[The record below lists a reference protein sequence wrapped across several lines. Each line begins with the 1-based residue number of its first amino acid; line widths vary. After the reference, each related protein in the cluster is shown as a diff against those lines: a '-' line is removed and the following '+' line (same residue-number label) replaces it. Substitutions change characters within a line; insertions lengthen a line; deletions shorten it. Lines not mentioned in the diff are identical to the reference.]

1 MIDYAQFL
9 LDIREYLKDFE
20 EAMNNREYK
29 EAQLYAESALVEARM
44 LCMIDRKSTRLNSSH

>member
-1 MIDYAQFL
+1 MTDYAQFL
-9 LDIREYLKDFE
+9 LDIRDYLKDFE

-44 LCMIDRKSTRLNSSH
+44 LCMIAKEKTQ